1 MTPEPS
7 PEQRFVQRIFN
18 ALIHWIPF
26 GGSGYAFAHFLLEQ
40 DWMLAILMFPAIVVT
55 SVWAGYS
62 SGLLDRL
69 KDIANKRGSKDADA
83 LASRLDHLDQS
94 LRSVL
99 SRFDANYLHAQASAC
114 RPYVGDN
121 EVPLPSG
128 ILNPDLDEVYVPLK
142 LSSEFLRGCDGDAI
156 PTLPGFSNKPDDIK
170 QQIEKRPTLKIW
182 NFLAQYR
189 ATPQYSKLVI
199 LAYGGFGKTT
209 LLRQITYLY
218 ATRPRWIRR
227 QHKAPTLTP
236 ILLFLRKWRDE
247 IAKPDAPSLPNL
259 ITQYHIP
266 SLPGGRRLNVP
277 PQWAENLLQSGKA
290 LVMLDGFDEVADGQ
304 RQAVSQWIT
313 KQMQDYGKSVFILT
327 SRPKAYGDDYQA
339 ERVGIPLAVQ
349 PFDEDQREQFIHQ
362 WYLCQERFHRGNR
375 DTLDVR
381 ETATQRATQLLEQ
394 INQRDA
400 LRSMAENPLMLN
412 MIAMF
417 HRSYPTEQLPQRQ
430 TELYRGICKLQLGD
444 RPMAKRVDLP
454 LPADTSQEVLQSVAL
469 AMTQQKTTVIHRDD
483 LIEQIQFEL
492 QRLDEPVSPQMFL
505 EKIEQVSELMVKKD
519 DGYEFSHRSFQEYLT
534 ATELSRTHQE
544 ALILS
549 HFTDEFWQGTILM
562 YASLQHRPDAL
573 IQQACDLGE
582 DAISFAYDCCKM
594 NSRVSPT
601 LVAQVNQRRY
611 ERLEGYLKAGQW
623 QAADAETSKLISQTL
638 GRVWSLEALC
648 QFPCEDLLRLDHLW
662 VTYSNGRFGFSV
674 QKQIWVEVGGKL
686 DYGEDWDAAKKAFEL
701 MSDRSGWR
709 QSGSYILYPEDV
721 IFDIS
726 APRGHLPYWRS
737 RGGVTE
743 GVGRWFSWD
752 IARWSLLSHPDL

>member
-7 PEQRFVQRIFN
+7 PEQRFVQKTVDAFIQWSP
-18 ALIHWIPF
+18 L
-26 GGSGYAFAHFLLEQ
+26 GGSGFAFVHFLLQQ
-40 DWMLAILMFPAIVVT
+40 DWMLAILTFPAMVVT
-55 SVWAGYS
+55 SVWARYT
-62 SGLLDRL
+62 SGFTARL
-69 KDIANKRGSKDADA
+69 GDIAHERSGKDADA
-83 LASRLDHLDQS
+83 LAAGLDRLDRS

-99 SRFDANYLHAQASAC
+99 SRFDENYLCAQASAC

-156 PTLPGFSNKPDDIK
+156 PTLPGFSDKPDDIK
-170 QQIEKRPTLKIW
+170 QQIEERPTLKIW
-182 NFLAQYR
+182 DFLAQSR
-189 ATPQYSKLVI
+189 ATPQYSRLVI

-209 LLRQITYLY
+209 LLRQVTYLY
-218 ATRPRWIRR
+218 AARPRWVRR
-227 QHKAPTLTP
+227 QYKAPALTP

-259 ITQYHIP
+259 ITQHHIP
-266 SLPGGRRLNVP
+266 SLPGGQQLDVP
-277 PQWAENLLQSGKA
+277 PQWAKQLLLSGKA
-290 LVMLDGFDEVADGQ
+290 LVMLDGFDEVADAQ
-304 RQAVSQWIT
+304 RQAVSHWIT

-349 PFDEDQREQFIHQ
+349 PFDGDQREQFIRQ

-375 DTLDVR
+375 DTPDVR

-394 INQRDA
+394 INQRKA

-417 HRSYPTEQLPQRQ
+417 HRSYPAEQLPQRQ

-454 LPADTSQEVLQSVAL
+454 LPADTSQIVLQGVAL
-469 AMTQQKTTVIHRDD
+469 AMTKQKTTVINRND
-483 LIEQIQFEL
+483 LIEQIQSEL
-492 QRLDEPVSPQMFL
+492 QRLNETVSPQIFL

-534 ATELSRTHQE
+534 AEELLRTHQE
-544 ALILS
+544 DLILS

-562 YASLQHRPDAL
+562 YVSLQRRPDAL
-573 IQQACDLGE
+573 IQQACDLGA
-582 DAISFAYDCCKM
+582 DAIAFAYDCCKM
-594 NSRVSPT
+594 NSRVSPS
-601 LVAQVNQRRY
+601 VIAQVNKRRY

-623 QAADAETSKLISQTL
+623 KEADQETYELINQTL
-638 GRVWSLEALC
+638 DRVWSLKGLR

-674 QKQIWVEVGGKL
+674 QKQIWLEVGGKL
-686 DYGEDWDAAKKAFEL
+686 DYGEDWNAAEKAFEL
-701 MSDRSGWR
+701 MSDRNGWR
-709 QSGSYILYPEDV
+709 QSGSYISYPEDV
-721 IFDIS
+721 IFDTS
-726 APRGHLPYWRS
+726 APEGHLPLFLWRFMAVVNQYQVKLK
-737 RGGVTE
+737 RFVY
-743 GVGRWFSWD
+743 R
-752 IARWSLLSHPDL
+752 RY